1 MFQKILID
9 RVSLQATMCDLCQ
22 RSAAHKDHK
31 WDALSNLAAAEKA
44 RVAAV
49 HQRCSQLSQ
58 QLHQRGIAL
67 SNAGKSHAQSA
78 HAAREDIRRVIQEL
92 KAALDARAVELEQ
105 EVDESSKVHARQ
117 QN

>member
-1 MFQKILID
+1 
-9 RVSLQATMCDLCQ
+9 MCDLCQ

-31 WDALSNLAAAEKA
+31 WDAVSDLAAAEKA

-58 QLHQRGIAL
+58 QLHERGIAL

-78 HAAREDIRRVIQEL
+78 HAAREEIRRVAAQL
-92 KAALDARAVELEQ
+92 KSAIDARASVLEQ
-105 EVDESSKVHARQ
+105 EVDQANKVSLVHVSSDIGASLYILTGSS
-117 QN
+117 